1 MELADYDYHLPRELI
16 AQYPLD
22 QRDQSRLLVLSKE
35 TGDIQHRRFDQII
48 EFLRPGDC
56 LVINNSKV
64 FPARLYGKRKPSG
77 GQVEIFLL
85 RKIDDLIWEAL
96 VNPGKKLAPGTEV
109 EFAGDFACRVLD
121 RTAVG
126 GRLVEFQT
134 HVDIDYQIQRYGHIP
149 LPPYINREDEPLDM
163 ERYQTVYAS
172 VNGAVAAPTAGFHF
186 SLQLLTQIQS
196 GGVAIAE
203 ITLHPSLGTFRP
215 VTVQNPEDHK
225 MESEFFSISE
235 PSAQKINSAVRNG
248 GRVIAVG
255 TTSVRTLER
264 AAIDSESDHKYV
276 IAPSEG
282 FTDIYI
288 YPPYKFKVVK
298 ALITNFHLPKS
309 TLLFLVSAIA
319 GRENVMNAYEEAKKN
334 NYRFY
339 SYGDAMLII

>member
-1 MELADYDYHLPRELI
+1 
-16 AQYPLD
+16 
-22 QRDQSRLLVLSKE
+22 
-35 TGDIQHRRFDQII
+35 
-48 EFLRPGDC
+48 
-56 LVINNSKV
+56 
-64 FPARLYGKRKPSG
+64 
-77 GQVEIFLL
+77 
-85 RKIDDLIWEAL
+85 
-96 VNPGKKLAPGTEV
+96 
-109 EFAGDFACRVLD
+109 
-121 RTAVG
+121 
-126 GRLVEFQT
+126 
-134 HVDIDYQIQRYGHIP
+134 
-149 LPPYINREDEPLDM
+149 
-163 ERYQTVYAS
+163 
-172 VNGAVAAPTAGFHF
+172 
-186 SLQLLTQIQS
+186 
-196 GGVAIAE
+196 
-203 ITLHPSLGTFRP
+203 
-215 VTVQNPEDHK
+215 